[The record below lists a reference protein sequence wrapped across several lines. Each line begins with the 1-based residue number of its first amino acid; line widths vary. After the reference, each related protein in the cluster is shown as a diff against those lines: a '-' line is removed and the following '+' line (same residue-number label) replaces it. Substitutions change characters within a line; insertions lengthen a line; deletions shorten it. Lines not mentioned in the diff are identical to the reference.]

1 MSITGWCSQRQIN
14 LNMLLIHSLY
24 CSFCNN
30 QGKKRK
36 ENTGMTAVRGFWVYC
51 YMSCLGGGIYRNDVS
66 SSGIICWILLFWN
79 NRAVERSESKFI
91 LKKQRLKIEKRIQ
104 GDIAP
109 SLLCYEYT
117 PFYVA
122 GQMHCLII
130 TQILNQTL
138 IRYSA
143 SQVFSYKTMTL

>member
-30 QGKKRK
+30 QEKKK
-36 ENTGMTAVRGFWVYC
+36 KKKKNTGMTLVRGFWVYC
-51 YMSCLGGGIYRNDVS
+51 HMSCLGGGIYLNDVS
-66 SSGIICWILLFWN
+66 SSGIIHWILLFWN
-79 NRAVERSESKFI
+79 TRAVERSESKFI
-91 LKKQRLKIEKRIQ
+91 LRKQRLKNEKMIQ

-117 PFYVA
+117 RFYVA
-122 GQMHCLII
+122 RQMHCLST
-130 TQILNQTL
+130 TQILNQIL
-138 IRYSA
+138 IRYSDM
-143 SQVFSYKTMTL
+143 FSHTKL